1 MTLTTGFL
9 TFIPADWMLRETP
22 TTWSVND
29 ARDLYQVDRWG
40 KGFFSV
46 HRNGHLLVH
55 PDRHPQRSVDLK
67 ELVDGLQKQGLKT
80 PVLLRFNGIL
90 EDRIRE
96 LHEVF
101 SKAVREHDYQGKYL
115 AVYPVK
121 VNQQR
126 QVVEQVVR
134 YGQQFGFGLE
144 AGSKPELMAV
154 LAQLNGEIPVICNG
168 FKDRQFLELVVLAQ
182 KMGQPVIPI
191 VEQYGDLL
199 LLHEC
204 AQRIGVRPQ
213 FGFRVKLAAA
223 GSGRWQASGGYG
235 SKFGLTVDEVL
246 RAFDQLQQWEMA
258 DCLRLL
264 HFHLGSQVTNVF
276 SIKTALTEI
285 SRVYV
290 DLVKQG
296 AGLSMLNVG
305 GGLAVDYDGSQTD
318 SQSSANYTLEEYAND
333 VVHYVRTVCDDA
345 GVAHPDI
352 VSESGR
358 AIAAYHSVLI
368 VEAVGQTGPGGTVQ
382 EFEALLPATPS
393 PPLPLAN
400 LEQTHQELN
409 PKNLHESFHDAQL
422 ALETAINMFSTG
434 HLTLRQRNSAENL
447 FWSICRKIQQMAGQ
461 LEEIP
466 KDLLLLE
473 SLLAPTYLC
482 NFSLFQSIPDSWAIK
497 QLFPVMP
504 IHRLDEAPTCAAV
517 LGDMTCDSDGR
528 IDAFIDGDETGNTLM
543 LHPLGKEPYYLA
555 GLLVGAYQEIL
566 GDLHNLFG
574 DTHAVHVELDADGEV
589 VLETVIRGD
598 TVTDVLEYVCFDQE
612 DLLTRVKQVA
622 EEAVLQGHF
631 SQPQAEQFLEH
642 YARVLVGYTYLE
654 SNSSSQD
661 LPGT

>member
-1 MTLTTGFL
+1 
-9 TFIPADWMLRETP
+9 MLRETP

-40 KGFFSV
+40 KGFFSI
-46 HRNGHLLVH
+46 HRHGHLLVH
-55 PDRHPQRSVDLK
+55 PDRHPQRAIDLK
-67 ELVDGLQKQGLKT
+67 TLVDRLQQQGLQA

-101 SKAVREHDYQGKYL
+101 SKAVAEHDYEGKYL

-126 QVVEQVVR
+126 QVVEQVVQF
-134 YGQQFGFGLE
+134 GQQYGFGLE

-154 LAQLNGEIPVICNG
+154 LAQLNGETPVICNG
-168 FKDRQFLELVVLAQ
+168 FKDAQFLELVVLAQ

-191 VEQYGDLL
+191 VEQYDELRLL
-199 LLHEC
+199 YEC
-204 AQRIGVRPQ
+204 AERIGVRPK

-246 RAFDQLQQWEMA
+246 RAFDQLQQWEMT
-258 DCLRLL
+258 DCLQLL

-285 SRVYV
+285 SRIYV
-290 DLVKQG
+290 DLVQQG
-296 AGLSMLNVG
+296 AGLTMLNVG

-318 SQSSANYTLEEYAND
+318 SESSANYTLEEYAND

-368 VEAVGQTGPGGTVQ
+368 VEVVGQTGPGGTVQ
-382 EFEALLPATPS
+382 TFEGMPAVTS
-393 PPLPLAN
+393 TLPLPLAN
-400 LEQTHQELN
+400 LQQTDQDLN
-409 PKNLHESFHDAQL
+409 PSNLHESFHDAQL

-434 HLTLRQRNSAENL
+434 HLTLRQRNCAENL
-447 FWSICRKIQQMAGQ
+447 FWLICRKIQQMTAQ

-497 QLFPVMP
+497 QLFPIMP

-528 IDAFIDGDETGNTLM
+528 VDTFIDRDGSGNTLM
-543 LHPLGKEPYYLA
+543 LHPLGTEPYYLA
-555 GLLVGAYQEIL
+555 GFLVGAYQEIL

-574 DTHAVHVELDADGEV
+574 DTHAVHVGLDAEGEV
-589 VLETVIRGD
+589 ILETVIRGD
-598 TVTDVLEYVCFDQE
+598 TVQDVLGYVCFEQE
-612 DLLTRVKQVA
+612 DLLNEVQRVADQ
-622 EEAVLQGHF
+622 AVLNGRFSRSEADCFIEYYRQG
-631 SQPQAEQFLEH
+631 
-642 YARVLVGYTYLE
+642 LVDYTYLK
-654 SNSSSQD
+654 SSDSSRD
-661 LPGT
+661 KSEP

>member
-1 MTLTTGFL
+1 
-9 TFIPADWMLRETP
+9 MLRETP

-55 PDRHPQRSVDLK
+55 PDRHPQRAVDLK
-67 ELVDGLQKQGLKT
+67 QLVDRLQKQGLKT

-96 LHEVF
+96 LHQVF
-101 SKAVREHDYQGKYL
+101 SRAVKEHDYQGKYL

-126 QVVEQVVR
+126 QVVEQVVEF
-134 YGQQFGFGLE
+134 GQQFGFGLE

-154 LAQLNGEIPVICNG
+154 LAQLDGETPVICNG
-168 FKDRQFLELVVLAQ
+168 FKDTQFIELVMLAQ
-182 KMGQPVIPI
+182 EMGQPVIPI
-191 VEQYGDLL
+191 VEQYGELL
-199 LLHEC
+199 LLYEC
-204 AQRIGVRPQ
+204 AQRMGVRPE

-235 SKFGLTVDEVL
+235 SKFGLTIDEVL
-246 RAFDQLQQWEMA
+246 RAFDQLQQWEMT

-296 AGLSMLNVG
+296 AGLTMLNVG

-368 VEAVGQTGPGGTVQ
+368 VEVVGQTGPGGTLQ
-382 EFEALLPATPS
+382 ELETTLPVTPP
-393 PPLPLAN
+393 PPLPLAD
-400 LEQTHQELN
+400 LEQSHQELN
-409 PKNLHESFHDAQL
+409 PGNLHESFHDAQL

-434 HLTLRQRNSAENL
+434 HLTLRQRNCAENL

-466 KDLLLLE
+466 KDLLVLE

-504 IHRLDEAPTCAAV
+504 IHRLHEPPTCSVV

-528 IDAFIDGDETGNTLM
+528 IDSFIDRNGTGNTLT
-543 LHPLGKEPYYLA
+543 LHPLGQEPYYLA

-574 DTHAVHVELDADGEV
+574 DTHAVHIELDADGEV
-589 VLETVIRGD
+589 VLETVIQGD
-598 TVTDVLEYVCFDQE
+598 TVTDVLRYVCFDQQ
-612 DLLTRVKQVA
+612 DLLARVKQIT
-622 EEAVLQGHF
+622 EEAVLQGRF
-631 SQPQAEQFLEH
+631 SRSQAKRFLEH
-642 YARVLVGYTYLE
+642 YAQGLAGYTYLE
-654 SNSSSQD
+654 SDSSCQAH
-661 LPGT
+661 PEP

>member
-1 MTLTTGFL
+1 
-9 TFIPADWMLRETP
+9 MLRETP
-22 TTWSVND
+22 TSWSVSD
-29 ARDLYQVDRWG
+29 ACELYQVDRWG

-55 PDRHPQRSVDLK
+55 PDRQPQRAIDLK
-67 ELVDGLQKQGLKT
+67 ALVERLQQQGLQM
-80 PVLLRFNGIL
+80 PALLRFNGIL

-96 LHEVF
+96 LHDVF
-101 SKAVREHDYQGKYL
+101 SKAVEEHDYEGKYL

-126 QVVEQVVR
+126 QVVEQVVQ
-134 YGQQFGFGLE
+134 YGHQYGFGLE

-168 FKDRQFLELVVLAQ
+168 FKDTQFVELVVLAQ

-191 VEQYGDLL
+191 VEQYGELQLL
-199 LLHEC
+199 YEC
-204 AQRIGVRPQ
+204 AERIGVRPK

-235 SKFGLTVDEVL
+235 SKFGLSVNEVV
-246 RAFDQLQQWEMA
+246 RAFDQLQQWEMT
-258 DCLRLL
+258 DCLQLL

-285 SRVYV
+285 SRIYV
-290 DLVKQG
+290 DLVQQG
-296 AGLSMLNVG
+296 AGLNMLNVG

-333 VVHYVRTVCDDA
+333 IVHYVRTVCDEA

-368 VEAVGQTGPGGTVQ
+368 VEVVGQTGPGGTGQDLTEV
-382 EFEALLPATPS
+382 PS
-393 PPLPLAN
+393 GISTLPLPLVN
-400 LEQTHQELN
+400 LQQTDQELN
-409 PKNLHESFHDAQL
+409 PHNLHESFHDAQL
-422 ALETAINMFSTG
+422 ALETAISMFSTG
-434 HLTLRQRNSAENL
+434 HLTLRQRNCAENL
-447 FWSICRKIQQMAGQ
+447 FWSICRKIQAMAAQ

-466 KDLLLLE
+466 RDLLPLE

-497 QLFPVMP
+497 QLFPIMP
-504 IHRLDEAPTCAAV
+504 IHRLEEPPSCAAV

-528 IDAFIDGDETGNTLM
+528 VDAFIDGAGSGKTLM
-543 LHPLGKEPYYLA
+543 LHPLNEKPYYLA

-574 DTHAVHVELDADGEV
+574 DTHAVHVDLDPDGEV
-589 VLETVIRGD
+589 TLATVIRGD
-598 TVTDVLEYVCFDQE
+598 TVKDVLGYVCFDQ
-612 DLLTRVKQVA
+612 DALLSQVQQVT
-622 EEAVLQGHF
+622 EQAVLNGRF
-631 SQPQAEQFLEH
+631 SESEAECFLEY
-642 YARVLVGYTYLE
+642 YAQSLADYTYLE
-654 SNSSSQD
+654 GSDSSEEGSEV
-661 LPGT
+661 

>member
-1 MTLTTGFL
+1 
-9 TFIPADWMLRETP
+9 MLRETP

-55 PDRHPQRSVDLK
+55 PDRHPQRAIDLK
-67 ELVDGLQKQGLKT
+67 SLVDRLRKQGLQT

-101 SKAVREHDYQGKYL
+101 SKAVAEHDYEGKYL

-126 QVVEQVVR
+126 QVVEQVVQF
-134 YGQQFGFGLE
+134 GQPYGFGLE

-154 LAQLNGEIPVICNG
+154 LAQLNGETPVICNG
-168 FKDRQFLELVVLAQ
+168 FKDAQFLELVVLAQ

-191 VEQYGDLL
+191 VEQYDELRLL
-199 LLHEC
+199 YDC
-204 AQRIGVRPQ
+204 AERIGVRPK

-246 RAFDQLQQWEMA
+246 RAFDQLQQWEMT
-258 DCLRLL
+258 DCLQLL

-285 SRVYV
+285 SRIYV
-290 DLVKQG
+290 DLVQQG
-296 AGLSMLNVG
+296 AGLTMLNVG

-318 SQSSANYTLEEYAND
+318 SESSANYTLEEYAND

-358 AIAAYHSVLI
+358 AIAAYHSALI
-368 VEAVGQTGPGGTVQ
+368 VEVVGQTGPGGTVQ
-382 EFEALLPATPS
+382 TFKGIPAGTS
-393 PPLPLAN
+393 TLPLPLAN
-400 LEQTHQELN
+400 LQQTDQDLN
-409 PKNLHESFHDAQL
+409 PNNLHESFHDAQL

-434 HLTLRQRNSAENL
+434 HLTLRQRNCAENL
-447 FWSICRKIQQMAGQ
+447 FWLICRKIQQMAAQ

-497 QLFPVMP
+497 QLFPIMP

-528 IDAFIDGDETGNTLM
+528 VDTFIDRDGSGNTLM
-543 LHPLGKEPYYLA
+543 LHPLETEPYYLA

-574 DTHAVHVELDADGEV
+574 DTHAVHVGLDAEGEV
-589 VLETVIRGD
+589 ILETVIQGD
-598 TVTDVLEYVCFDQE
+598 TVQDVLGYVCFEPE
-612 DLLTRVKQVA
+612 DLLAEVRRVADQ
-622 EEAVLQGHF
+622 AVLKGRFSRSEADCFIEYYRQGL
-631 SQPQAEQFLEH
+631 AD
-642 YARVLVGYTYLE
+642 YTYLE
-654 SNSSSQD
+654 SSDSSRDKSES
-661 LPGT
+661 